1 MGVDA
6 LRAPVDKEERPRPP
20 EPSSRMSHLPH
31 RSSPGPD
38 ALAREAAGGARGGAG
53 AGKGSNGHAAPPPA
67 TLGPRPA
74 PTAATGSPPASSAGS
89 QASAIF
95 RPDVSAD
102 AIAFDRDLS
111 WLEFNRRVLAMA
123 EDERTPLLERVKFLA
138 IFSSNLDE
146 FVMKRVGLLKRR
158 MAGEV
163 PFALHRTETTAPA
176 DLFHAIRRTM
186 RQLQQQQT
194 ACYEQSVRPA
204 LAENGIELLDYAD
217 LTAAERRQIDA
228 WFMRNVFPILTPL
241 AVDTGH
247 RFPFISNLSR
257 NLGILLVEDGLDA
270 GAEPLF
276 ARVKVPNTLPQ
287 WIRIPSE
294 NEPPPAAGAAGAGMG
309 VGGGGPTAAMK
320 EGRFVSLRE
329 LIQNNLDDLFPRL
342 RLAEIVA
349 FRVTRS
355 AAVDIEDD
363 EDVNLL
369 ELVEEQLKKRR
380 FARTVRI
387 ETGPNPSPAILEP
400 LLEELRVT
408 PEDVDERPGPLDY
421 TTLLEITEL
430 DRPDLKW
437 RRWAPRLPRRL
448 ADKDANIFAAIRQ
461 GDLLVHHPYESF
473 AATAERF
480 IAEAARDP
488 DVLAIKQTI
497 YRTSRDSPF
506 ISSLIRAAER
516 GKQVAALVELR
527 ARFDEQA
534 NVRLARMLEKAGV
547 HVAYGV
553 VGLKTHCKASLVV
566 RREAD
571 TGAGGLRSYAHLGTG
586 NYHSRTAQMYTD
598 LGLFT
603 CDPAITQD
611 LMHLF
616 NLLTGRSLY
625 TDYNRLLVAPATMRG
640 RFLELIAREIDIAR
654 AFGRGESPVGGR
666 IIAKMNAMEDP
677 QISDKL
683 YEASAAGVDITLLVR
698 GFCCIRPGVK
708 GLSENIRVIS
718 TVGRYLEHSRIFYFG
733 TGQPD
738 PLDGDW
744 YIGSADWMYRNMEA
758 RVEAVCP
765 VLDRTSRATL
775 VRITDA
781 MIRDRREA
789 WDLLADGSYRHR
801 TPRATDEPDS
811 PEALGVFE
819 TMIAQAASA

>member
-1 MGVDA
+1 
-6 LRAPVDKEERPRPP
+6 
-20 EPSSRMSHLPH
+20 MSHLPH
-31 RSSPGPD
+31 RSTPSPD
-38 ALAREAAGGARGGAG
+38 ALAREAPPVLRA
-53 AGKGSNGHAAPPPA
+53 NGHAE
-67 TLGPRPA
+67 
-74 PTAATGSPPASSAGS
+74 PPASQPGGAVPRQPGPGPLVPPAAA
-89 QASAIF
+89 QQNLAL
-95 RPDVSAD
+95 RPDVTPD

-217 LTAAERRQIDA
+217 LTAAERRRIDA

-257 NLGILLVEDGLDA
+257 NLGILLVEDGLEA

-287 WIRIPSE
+287 WIRIPGE
-294 NEPPPAAGAAGAGMG
+294 NEPEPATGSGAAAAGAVG
-309 VGGGGPTAAMK
+309 VGGPSAAMK
-320 EGRFVSLRE
+320 DGRFVSLRE

-408 PEDVDERPGPLDY
+408 PDDVDERPGPLDY

-430 DRPDLKW
+430 DRPELKW
-437 RRWAPRLPRRL
+437 RRWAPRPPRRL

-571 TGAGGLRSYAHLGTG
+571 SGGGGLRSYAHLGTG

-625 TDYNRLLVAPATMRG
+625 TDYNRLLVAPATMRA
-640 RFLELIAREIDIAR
+640 RFLELIAREIDIAH
-654 AFGRGESPVGGR
+654 AFGRGESAVGGR

-698 GFCCIRPGVK
+698 GFCCIRPGVD

-775 VRITDA
+775 LRITDA